1 MNGIIK
7 LSDNNTL
14 IDDDFAKQIIAY
26 EKALKELKAK
36 YDDIKTKLLAEM
48 EANNILKVDSDI
60 LTVSYIAS
68 TDRETFD
75 SKKLREDMPDIYDE
89 YVKITTVKPS
99 VRIKVKGL

>member
-7 LSDNNTL
+7 VADNNTL
-14 IDDDFAKQIIAY
+14 IDGDFAKQIVAY
-26 EKALKELKAK
+26 EKAMKELKAK
-36 YDDIKTKLLAEM
+36 YDEIKAKLLDEM

-75 SKKLREDMPDIYDE
+75 SKRLREDMPDIYDE

-99 VRIKVKGL
+99 VRIKVKAL